1 MSIQLH
7 LFSKIITRFPE
18 SKLIYHR
25 GGLVAQHRVPIS
37 VHQWASR
44 EGLSKWRPLCEAV
57 RVVAI
62 TTPSKW
68 STWEHLLCCDT
79 RPLPLPGALNLI
91 QASFAQ
97 RDGGGG
103 SNKKLK

>member
-25 GGLVAQHRVPIS
+25 GGLVAQCSHFSSS
-37 VHQWASR
+37 V
-44 EGLSKWRPLCEAV
+44 GLQGRPCQNGGRCVRLSELLQSRPLLSGALGSICWA
-57 RVVAI
+57 
-62 TTPSKW
+62 
-68 STWEHLLCCDT
+68 DT